1 MKNLK
6 LNPALTIQAIQIAN
20 TNLYAY
26 IIDDFLLNADS
37 VIHFAKNIAYYN
49 PMHSDNS
56 YYPGV
61 RDNMPE
67 PYIRLLQAFFQRQIM
82 PKVVDNDQHTAIV
95 HKSLIS
101 LTTCPPSQLLTEQ
114 KMPHIDSCKS
124 NEYAFVHYLSGQ
136 ELGGTSIYRYIPKN
150 KIELNEQDE
159 VILDEMHKA
168 VTAKSKDHS
177 GYITKSTS
185 LFEQVL
191 SIEAKVNRLVI
202 YQGNLLHSA
211 NLTTKE
217 SYSGDTNSGR
227 FSITSF
233 GSIVKNKHYDTA

>member
-6 LNPALTIQAIQIAN
+6 LNPALTIKAVQIAN

-26 IIDDFLLNADS
+26 IIDDFLLSADS
-37 VIHFAKNIAYYN
+37 VIHFAKNIAYFN

-67 PYIRLLQAFFQRQIM
+67 PYIRLLQEFFQRQIM
-82 PKVVDNDQHTAIV
+82 PKVVEHDQHTAIV
-95 HKSLIS
+95 HKSLVS
-101 LTTCPPSQLLTEQ
+101 LTACPPSQLLSEQ
-114 KMPHIDSCKS
+114 KMPHVDSCKS
-124 NEYAFVHYLSGQ
+124 NEYAFVHYLSGA
-136 ELGGTSIYRYIPKN
+136 ELGGTSIYRYIPKD

-159 VILDEMHKA
+159 VILDDMLIA
-168 VTAKSKDHS
+168 VTDKSDEHNS
-177 GYITKSTS
+177 YITQSTS

-202 YQGNLLHSA
+202 YQGNLLHGA
-211 NLTTKE
+211 NLTSKE
-217 SYSGDTNSGR
+217 SYSGDTENGR

-233 GSIVKNKHYDTA
+233 GSIV

>member
-6 LNPALTIQAIQIAN
+6 LNPALTIKAVQIPN
-20 TNLYAY
+20 TNLHAY
-26 IIDDFLLNADS
+26 IMDDFLLNTES
-37 VIHFAKNIAYYN
+37 VMHFAKNIAYFN

-56 YYPGV
+56 YYPGI

-67 PYIRLLQAFFQRQIM
+67 PYIRLLQAFFQEYIM
-82 PKVVDNDQHTAIV
+82 PKVVQSDQHCAIV

-114 KMPHIDSCKS
+114 KMPHVDSCKS
-124 NEYAFVHYLSGQ
+124 NDYAFVHYLSGA

-150 KIELNEQDE
+150 KTELKEQDE
-159 VILDEMHKA
+159 VILDDMLMAITE
-168 VTAKSKDHS
+168 KSSEHS
-177 GYITKSTS
+177 GYITHSTS

-202 YQGNLLHSA
+202 YQGNLLHGA
-211 NLTTKE
+211 NLTSKE
-217 SYSGDTNSGR
+217 SYSGDTNNGR

-233 GSIVKNKHYDTA
+233 GSIVEK

>member
-6 LNPALTIQAIQIAN
+6 LNPALTIKAVQISN

-26 IIDDFLLNADS
+26 IIDDFLLSADS
-37 VIHFAKNIAYYN
+37 VIHFAKNIAYFN

-67 PYIRLLQAFFQRQIM
+67 PYIRLLQEFFQRQIM

-101 LTTCPPSQLLTEQ
+101 LTACPPSQLLPEQ
-114 KMPHIDSCKS
+114 KMPHVDSCKS
-124 NEYAFVHYLSGQ
+124 NEYAFVHYLSGA

-150 KIELNEQDE
+150 KTELNEQDE
-159 VILDEMHKA
+159 IILDEMLMA
-168 VTAKSKDHS
+168 VTDKSSEHN
-177 GYITKSTS
+177 GYITQSTS

-191 SIEAKVNRLVI
+191 SIEAKINRLVI
-202 YQGNLLHSA
+202 YQGNLLHGA
-211 NLTTKE
+211 NLTSEE
-217 SYSGDTNSGR
+217 SYRGDTQNGR

-233 GSIVKNKHYDTA
+233 GSIVDK